1 MQSKF
6 YLIFNGESSDDI
18 GISIVARPNIPSP
31 KQKIKSYDIPGSDGT
46 HTEILGYED
55 ISIVVELNKKCKD
68 NLNDYIRK
76 INKWLYHVSDR
87 KLIFSDNLGYY
98 YRVKRVV
105 VDDKTRTRI
114 KYTRFNV
121 TFICEAYQYTN
132 EGQYEL
138 EISPSAQLINPYF
151 ESSLPV
157 IKIYGEGYMKLNIND
172 QVVEVNVGQSIII
185 NSDKKLTYRDDSTMC
200 NSSQK
205 GDYPKL
211 GPGVNQITIDKG
223 TGRLDRLL
231 IQTNFR
237 TV

>member
-1 MQSKF
+1 MNSKF
-6 YLIFNGESSDDI
+6 HLIFNEKSSEDI

-31 KQKIKSYDIPGSDGT
+31 KQKTKTYDIPGSDGT
-46 HTEILGYED
+46 YTEFFGYED
-55 ISIVVELNKKCKD
+55 ISIVVEFNKKCKD

-76 INKWLYHVSDR
+76 INKWLYHVTER
-87 KLIFSDNLGYY
+87 KLIFSDNPGYY

-121 TFICEAYQYTN
+121 TFICEAYQYAN
-132 EGQYEL
+132 ESQYEL
-138 EISPSAQLINPYF
+138 EISPGTQLINPYF
-151 ESSLPV
+151 EESLPV
-157 IKIYGEGYMKLNIND
+157 IKIYGEGYMKLSIND

-185 NSDKKLTYRDDSTMC
+185 NSDKKLTYRDDLTMC

-205 GDYPKL
+205 GEYPKL
-211 GPGVNQITIDKG
+211 APGVNRIAIDKG